1 MCSKVLREIRE
12 IKKMKFS
19 VVLILKDSDSKVF
32 EMQSKSFED
41 LFDMLIKDLKE
52 NEIKWNVISL
62 STKVKGGYK
71 TISISPSTKEKTEII
86 QIVSKNKK
94 K

>member
-1 MCSKVLREIRE
+1 LCSKVLREIRE

-32 EMQSKSFED
+32 VMQSKD

>member
-32 EMQSKSFED
+32 VMQSKD